1 MMKENILTQKINQAV
16 ISGRKALIPFV
27 PAGFPDKQ
35 AYWDIIIELDSAGA
49 DIIEIG
55 VPFSDPVADGP
66 VVEKAS
72 IRSLEQGVNL
82 SWIISGLKENRK
94 KINAGIVLMGYFNP
108 FLQYGLEKLVIDS
121 QEAGINGLIIP
132 DLILEEARPHLAFM
146 ENSGLSFV
154 PLVGLNTPEKRMQ
167 EYSGI
172 NPAFVYL
179 VSVMGITGTKTSANS
194 LLRTKLS
201 QAKDCFTCPV
211 ALGFGL
217 SSRDQLDS
225 IEDLVDA
232 VVFGSALIEHLGSGR
247 KARDF
252 MASWN

>member
-1 MMKENILTQKINQAV
+1 MIKENILTQKINQAV
-16 ISGRKALIPFV
+16 KSGRKALIPFV

-72 IRSLEQGVNL
+72 IRSLEHGVNL
-82 SWIISGLKENRK
+82 SWIISGLRENRK

-108 FLQYGLEKLVIDS
+108 FLQYGLEKLAIDS

-132 DLILEEARPHLAFM
+132 DIILEEARPHLALL
-146 ENSGLSFV
+146 ENAGLSFV

-167 EYSGI
+167 EYSRI
-172 NPAFVYL
+172 SPAFVYL
-179 VSVMGITGTKTSANS
+179 VSVMGITGTKASANR

-201 QAKDCFTCPV
+201 QAKDSFTCPV

-225 IEDLVDA
+225 IGDLVDA
-232 VVFGSALIEHLGSGR
+232 VVFGSALIEHLDRGR

-252 MASWN
+252 MAAWN